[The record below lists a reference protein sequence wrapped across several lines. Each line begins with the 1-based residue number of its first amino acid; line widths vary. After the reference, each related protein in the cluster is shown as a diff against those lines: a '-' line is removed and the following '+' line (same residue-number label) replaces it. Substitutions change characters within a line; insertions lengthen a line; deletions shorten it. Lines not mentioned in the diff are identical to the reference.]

1 MDLVSELSYI
11 EWKTSFCLFFIFSEI
26 YHLLIENDIKYE
38 GNLRKKS
45 RPAEK
50 YPFSYIIAM
59 EHSALRVPFW
69 IKVYFVS

>member
-1 MDLVSELSYI
+1 MLHF
-11 EWKTSFCLFFIFSEI
+11 K
-26 YHLLIENDIKYE
+26 ENDIKNE

-59 EHSALRVPFW
+59 EHPTLRVPFW